1 MSAKSVKA
9 AVRVLMVEAGLIE
22 GGQVDVRYP
31 RVLDNSQGRHI
42 VLWSRRAHE
51 VRMAGSGRSAGPI
64 HGVKSVPWNLVVH
77 VNQWG
82 KNVETDYDDFED
94 FINKLLALFRA
105 NSTLPGG
112 ADPDGGSIV
121 LNFAEEMDIENIE
134 PEYTAQ
140 FQHYQTII
148 TVLVEEIYN
157 G

>member
-9 AVRVLMVEAGLIE
+9 AVRQLMVEAELIE

-31 RVLDNSQGRHI
+31 RLLDNSQGRHI

-51 VRMAGSGRSAGPI
+51 VRLAGSGRSAGPI
-64 HGVKSVPWNLVVH
+64 HGVKSVPWHLIVH

-82 KNVETDYDDFED
+82 QNAEIDYDDFED
-94 FINKLLALFRA
+94 FIDKLLALFRA
-105 NSTLPGG
+105 NSTLPNG
-112 ADPDGGSIV
+112 ADPAGGSVV

-134 PEYTAQ
+134 PDYTAQ
-140 FQHYQTII
+140 FMHFQTIV